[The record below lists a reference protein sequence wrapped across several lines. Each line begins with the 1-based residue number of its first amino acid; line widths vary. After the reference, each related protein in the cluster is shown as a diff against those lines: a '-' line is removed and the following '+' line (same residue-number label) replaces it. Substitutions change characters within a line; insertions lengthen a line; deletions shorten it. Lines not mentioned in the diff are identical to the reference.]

1 VTQAINMIN
10 AAIATDEKN
19 RRGLVL
25 NGIQVFWY
33 DKTEIYH
40 KDNYFP
46 YGAIYAGDVDVF
58 EE

>member
-1 VTQAINMIN
+1 MIN